1 MEALWNKE
9 REAKK
14 RKLLSFFLA
23 GFVLG
28 VFYIILLGHSENSNM
43 LMSSYFFS
51 KYQYMEYSSLDLLG
65 YILKSRL
72 SILIFLWLMGLT
84 VIGSMTVL
92 LFSLWVGFSFGLI
105 LTMAVLKLGMAGILL
120 CIISMMPQY
129 LVYFPA
135 FLFGLLRIYEMSR
148 TKKWSGAYAGM
159 FGITLVLVL
168 IGALLESYVNPLLL
182 KMLLK
187 KI

>member
-1 MEALWNKE
+1 MDILQNRE
-9 REAKK
+9 REARK
-14 RKLLSFFLA
+14 RKLLSFFLT
-23 GFVLG
+23 GFILG
-28 VFYIILLGHSENSNM
+28 VFYIVLLGRSENSNM

-72 SILIFLWLMGLT
+72 LMLVFLWLMGLT

-92 LFSLWVGFSFGLI
+92 LFSLWAGFSFGLI
-105 LTMAVLKLGMAGILL
+105 VTMAVVKLGMAGILL
-120 CIISMMPQY
+120 CIISMLPQY

-135 FLFGLLRIYEMSR
+135 FLFGLLRIYEMAQA
-148 TKKWSGAYAGM
+148 KKRNGAYAGA
-159 FGITLVLVL
+159 FGLTFLLVLA
-168 IGALLESYVNPLLL
+168 GAILESYAAPLLL